1 MSAFSDCTVL
11 VAGEHPAITMALDG
25 NLRRL
30 GCSVLGPV
38 DSVEAGVFLATQR
51 RPSLALL
58 DLTPLWVRGF
68 EPLAELLA
76 LMEVPFATV
85 ATAYEHAA
93 LTPGLLRRVACLSK
107 PYDMGSLHRLV
118 RDLQVASLQLKIDGL
133 DQHIAAGT
141 RRLARQVRLA
151 EKLAMAGQ
159 DTDTAEAR
167 PIYWALRLMRT
178 SRALFAGQLE
188 ELMS

>member
-76 LMEVPFATV
+76 LMEVPFAT
-85 ATAYEHAA
+85 AYEHAA

-107 PYDMGSLHRLV
+107 PYDMGSLHRLM
-118 RDLQVASLQLKIDGL
+118 RDLRTDDLRRRIKDT